1 MAKNSEPALI
11 DRIREVHPKYA
22 ALLEKQRELLDRQAA
37 AQAEANP
44 LGQEERRALLG
55 WVTQQP
61 KPKPKPI
68 VRHAGAVDLVGELLK
83 PMKGKGGEKCN
94 GAGCKAWRPCTV
106 VGGSVEDSFNHRFVV
121 IIRGPEDDVVAEV
134 RRPTPSTEPF
144 G

>member
-68 VRHAGAVDLVGELLK
+68 VRHADAVDLVGELLS
-83 PMKGKGGEKCN
+83 PQSE
-94 GAGCKAWRPCTV
+94 
-106 VGGSVEDSFNHRFVV
+106 
-121 IIRGPEDDVVAEV
+121 AEV
-134 RRPTPSTEPF
+134 SPPQRCRTQSLAPLHRGRRLSGGF
-144 G
+144 V